1 MVLAQHFSPVYLILG
16 KGTAI
21 KGTAKSIAGFI
32 TSPLFEAFLVFFQEK
47 RFE

>member
-1 MVLAQHFSPVYLILG
+1 MVLAQHFPPVYLMLV

-21 KGTAKSIAGFI
+21 IGTAKSIAGFI
-32 TSPLFEAFLVFFQEK
+32 TSPVFEGFLVFFQEK